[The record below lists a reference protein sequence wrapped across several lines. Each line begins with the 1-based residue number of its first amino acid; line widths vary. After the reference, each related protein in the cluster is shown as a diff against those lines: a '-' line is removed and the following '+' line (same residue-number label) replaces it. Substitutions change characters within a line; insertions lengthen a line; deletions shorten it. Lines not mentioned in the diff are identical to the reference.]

1 MLETKCVGDNFKML
15 VTVLA
20 FLVTNIHYLFTLASG
35 TNIQKMSP
43 TSKFSH
49 QHPQIVPTLS
59 HQHNDVT
66 NITVTPQSPD
76 CGIDFING
84 STKTIYSTEQYYHEA
99 KWSFPVVPYLPI
111 FSPAKSNC
119 QFLPVEL
126 SVTRT

>member
-1 MLETKCVGDNFKML
+1 MSPTLRVRHLHQISVTNITFWHIMML
-15 VTVLA
+15 VTHQN
-20 FLVTNIHYLFTLASG
+20 VTNMQKNVINILFFVI
-35 TNIQKMSP
+35 NILKWSP
-43 TSKFSH
+43 S
-49 QHPQIVPTLS
+49 LS
-59 HQHNDVT
+59 HKHNDVT